1 MLFNLLRTFQRPFVK
16 GGRCFFS
23 RRKMTHSIQFL
34 LSKLHVIS
42 IKASVRAGGSGRF
55 GYSIAHNMI
64 KNNENIQLIRRENKL
79 NFIREYSRLYNFLIK
94 QTVARVEGSVC
105 QPHLPVCH
113 RQRIAACAG
122 YVGPSA
128 VALNLT
134 QGNDVLIS
142 SSGALADAVC
152 DKRCPSFHGT
162 TIKYDAIIGR
172 IQWVC
177 RWA

>member
-1 MLFNLLRTFQRPFVK
+1 
-16 GGRCFFS
+16 
-23 RRKMTHSIQFL
+23 MTHSIQFL

-79 NFIREYSRLYNFLIK
+79 IIGILSENIQDCTILIK
-94 QTVARVEGSVC
+94 QTVAHGGVSV
-105 QPHLPVCH
+105 PAAAHVGH
-113 RQRIAACAG
+113 RQRIGACAG